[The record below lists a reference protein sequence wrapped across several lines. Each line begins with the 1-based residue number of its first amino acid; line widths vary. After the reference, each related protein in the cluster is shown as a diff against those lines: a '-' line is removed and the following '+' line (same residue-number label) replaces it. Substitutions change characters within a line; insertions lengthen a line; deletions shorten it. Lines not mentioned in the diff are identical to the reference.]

1 MKLVL
6 DTNVLIAAFIARGTC
21 HELLEH
27 CALRHTI
34 FISDFILNEF
44 ETNLVSKFGFTAE
57 EAAAAAA
64 LVHTRAVMHSPE
76 PLSERVCRDRDD
88 DNVLALAL
96 AASADCIVT
105 GDKDLLLLAQYRG
118 LPVVAPGEF
127 WQFENSNR
135 R

>member
-1 MKLVL
+1 MKLVI

-34 FISDFILNEF
+34 LISDFILNEF
-44 ETNLVSKFGFTAE
+44 ETKLVSKFGFTAE

-64 LVHTRAVMHSPE
+64 LVRTRAVLHSPE

-88 DNVLALAL
+88 DNVLALAV
-96 AASADCIVT
+96 ATSANCIVT
-105 GDKDLLLLAQYRG
+105 GDKDLHDLAEYRG
-118 LPVVAPGEF
+118 LPIVAPGRF
-127 WQFENSNR
+127 WQFDSYMG
-135 R
+135 

>member
-1 MKLVL
+1 LKLVI

-34 FISDFILNEF
+34 LISDFILNEF
-44 ETNLVSKFGFTAE
+44 ETKLVSKFGFTAE
-57 EAAAAAA
+57 EAAAATA
-64 LVHTRAVMHSPE
+64 LVQTRAVLHSPE

-105 GDKDLLLLAQYRG
+105 GDKDLLDLAEYRD
-118 LPVVAPGEF
+118 LPILAPGEF
-127 WQFENSNR
+127 WQFDSYR